1 MKGSDMVIEWQRI
14 RVRPG
19 LRGRFVEE
27 DEKVWTAGLSREPGF
42 LGKEVWLGEDETDL
56 FLVIRWESE
65 EAWKGVSRERL
76 DALDR
81 RFREEVPDGHE
92 IVDSG
97 VYRPAP

>member
-1 MKGSDMVIEWQRI
+1 MIIEWQR
-14 RVRPG
+14 VRLKPG
-19 LRGRFVEE
+19 LRDRFLEKDEE
-27 DEKVWTAGLSREPGF
+27 VWTAGLSREAGF

-65 EAWKGVSRERL
+65 EAWKGIPRERL
-76 DALDR
+76 DGLER

-97 VYRPAP
+97 TFRPAR